1 MSGREERER
10 GRVTEHGFKG
20 GIQQQKTVRKVNSLA
35 GRAMAIQGADGETTR
50 RPVAALSV
58 WTTK

>member
-20 GIQQQKTVRKVNSLA
+20 GIQQQKTVQNVNPLA
-35 GRAMAIQGADGETTR
+35 GRAMAIQGAAGEVR
-50 RPVAALSV
+50 RCLVAALFV
-58 WTTK
+58 RAKM